1 MEVVV
6 LAMMVKIG
14 MVLVMVMAFSKLFST
29 THLHLVL

>member
-14 MVLVMVMAFSKLFST
+14 MVLVMVMPSLNSLALLT
-29 THLHLVL
+29 YI